1 MKIRITEIFSRE
13 IEAESIVEVADKYAA
28 GEIVLTADDF
38 TGFEIIEEKSEE
50 DDNNADIQQP

>member
-50 DDNNADIQQP
+50 HGNNADL

>member
-1 MKIRITEIFSRE
+1 MKVLIRETLERV
-13 IEAESIVEVADKYAA
+13 IEAETVIEVADRYAA

-50 DDNNADIQQP
+50 DGNNEDLRQP

>member
-1 MKIRITEIFSRE
+1 MKILIRE
-13 IEAESIVEVADKYAA
+13 TLERVIEAESIVEAADRYAA